1 MTRSLRPLLVLTV
14 VVVNGLC
21 GDRNGRQAFDLK
33 AEDAPKVVLAD
44 LRGGAMKKFFLDGEW
59 LPHHTLY

>member
-1 MTRSLRPLLVLTV
+1 MLTV
-14 VVVNGLC
+14 VVVYGLC

-59 LPHHTLY
+59 LPHHALY